1 MVSMFMMHVS
11 QRILTKESTQYKE
24 LTAPVSKVC
33 CQLHIH
39 VTFRS
44 DMDVETHVNLSLVHP
59 FALVETHV
67 KTHTYVLWKDMSH
80 THRHG
85 TTWRTRFRS
94 RRCDQFRDTIG
105 HLTYSERIS
114 SAQTNQACAIAPQ
127 TTRAPRI
134 HVWTIVKMNAR

>member
-67 KTHTYVLWKDMSH
+67 KTTHIRFVERHVTHTQ
-80 THRHG
+80 
-85 TTWRTRFRS
+85 TWHNMADTFSFTSLRS
-94 RRCDQFRDTIG
+94 
-105 HLTYSERIS
+105 IS
-114 SAQTNQACAIAPQ
+114 
-127 TTRAPRI
+127 
-134 HVWTIVKMNAR
+134 